1 MNKMNVPF
9 VDLKQQ
15 YRNHKDDIDAAIHA
29 VIENT
34 SFIKGPQV
42 GEFERRFGA
51 SLGIDHVVGCA
62 NGTDA
67 IFIALKAL
75 GVGPGDEVIT
85 VCNTWISTSETISLT
100 GAKPVFVD
108 IDPDTYLLDVS
119 EVESKITS
127 STKAIIPVHLY
138 GRAAPMLE
146 IMELARRHK
155 LKVIEDC
162 AQAHYA
168 SDGGRYVGTFGDIAT
183 FSFFPGK
190 NLGAY
195 GDAGAIVTAS
205 NDLAETVRMLANHG
219 GLKKNVH
226 RIEGLNSRLDT
237 LQAAVLS
244 VKLDH
249 ILRWTSQRQEAAR
262 LYTTLLREKAPEVVI
277 PTLAE
282 SNIQG
287 ESSHVFHLY
296 VIRSDD
302 RDNLKSYLEKN
313 GIATGIHYPSI
324 LPLTDAYSYLNLT
337 TEDFPVAASYQSQIL
352 SLPIFPEITKEQIEY
367 VVANISDFYA
377 NQYDRQRSGAR

>member
-1 MNKMNVPF
+1 MNIPF

-15 YRNHKDDIDAAIHA
+15 YENLKAEIDTAMSV

-34 SFIKGPQV
+34 AFIKGPQV
-42 GEFERRFGA
+42 GEFENRFGA
-51 SLGIDHVVGCA
+51 SLGIDHVIGCA

-75 GVGPGDEVIT
+75 GIGPGDEVIT

-108 IDPDTYLLDVS
+108 ISPDSYLIDLGGI
-119 EVESKITS
+119 ESKITNR
-127 STKAIIPVHLY
+127 TKAIIPVHLY
-138 GRAAPMLE
+138 GQAVPMPE
-146 IMELARRHK
+146 IMNLANK
-155 LKVIEDC
+155 YNLKVIEDC
-162 AQAHYA
+162 AQAYY
-168 SDGGRYVGTFGDIAT
+168 SSVDGQFVGTFGDVAT

-195 GDAGAIVTAS
+195 GDAGGIATANS
-205 NDLAETVRMLANHG
+205 DLAETIRMLANHG

-237 LQAAVLS
+237 LQAAVLN

-249 ILRWTSQRQEAAR
+249 ILKWTSQRQEAAV
-262 LYTTLLREKAPEVVI
+262 LYTELLTEQAPEVVLPI
-277 PTLAE
+277 GKEIKKTKYE
-282 SNIQG
+282 CT
-287 ESSHVFHLY
+287 HVFHLY
-296 VIRSDD
+296 VIRSKFRDD
-302 RDNLKSYLEKN
+302 LKVHLEKK

-337 TEDFPVAASYQSQIL
+337 ADDFPVAASYQSQIL
-352 SLPIFPEITKEQIEY
+352 SLPIFPEITEEQIRY
-367 VVANISDFYA
+367 VVASIAEFYLTLS
-377 NQYDRQRSGAR
+377 DRQVL